1 MRKDT
6 RNIAL
11 HPDTYKWLRNQA
23 DMRLEAYGGQCGLGR
38 IIEDLVAAQRQRT
51 GDNMWNP
58 DLERWTK

>member
-11 HPDTYKWLRNQA
+11 HPDAYKWLRHQA

-38 IIEDLVAAQRQRT
+38 IIEDLVAQQRART
-51 GDNMWNP
+51 GNRLFEP
-58 DLERWTK
+58 FLEGQI